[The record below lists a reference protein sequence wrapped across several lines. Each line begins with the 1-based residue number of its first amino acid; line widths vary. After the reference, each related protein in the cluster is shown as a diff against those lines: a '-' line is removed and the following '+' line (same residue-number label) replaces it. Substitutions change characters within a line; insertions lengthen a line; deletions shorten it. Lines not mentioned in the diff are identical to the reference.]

1 MRFAKTAILKLIQ
14 KILLIIAV
22 INARIVITNIDVID
36 ITMTKGR
43 RRT

>member
-22 INARIVITNIDVID
+22 INARIAITNIDVID
-36 ITMTKGR
+36 ITIMKVIV
-43 RRT
+43 